1 MGGAWPLTLGM
12 ALALLA
18 VGALLGDLWARVR
31 EPMPRS
37 SSRRGRPHYL
47 LGLNYLVSHEP
58 DQAIRELSQ
67 AVRQETE
74 AVEAYLAL
82 GNLYRESGQTERAI
96 DAHKSLLH
104 RPNLSEWERTQVLYC
119 LAMDFQR
126 AGFVD
131 RAERT
136 FREVAEREPDNV
148 ACLYG
153 LQRIAEETGRWEDA
167 LAFQRRIQRASRGTE
182 PNLLAALE
190 TEWGRALVTRDPERA
205 VRHFRTALDIR
216 PDYAPARQGLA
227 VSLMSKGRHAE
238 ALEQLE
244 QAVAAPAPWATAA
257 LATLAEL
264 CELLADDAPLAN
276 ACQSILERD
285 ARAWRAGLYLA
296 RIQLERGDTDGA
308 GVTLQR
314 ALRERPG
321 SLAVQREVWRL
332 LQQRGGGIEEF
343 SEMLDAALADSR
355 LMDPFVC
362 LRCGF
367 KSSEL
372 FARCLHCHRWNTMA
386 EERQD

>member
-1 MGGAWPLTLGM
+1 M

-31 EPMPRS
+31 APAPRPS
-37 SSRRGRPHYL
+37 GRRGRPHYL

-67 AVRQETE
+67 AVRLETE

-82 GNLYRESGQTERAI
+82 GNLYRESGQSERAI

-104 RPNLSEWERTQVLYC
+104 RPNLSEWERTQVLFC
-119 LAMDFQR
+119 LAMDFKR

-136 FREVAEREPDNV
+136 FREVADREPDNV
-148 ACLYG
+148 ACLLG
-153 LQRIAEETGRWEDA
+153 LQQIAEETGRWEDA
-167 LAFQRRIQRASRGTE
+167 LALQRRIQRASRGTE

-190 TEWGRALVTRDPERA
+190 TEWGRSLLATDPERA
-205 VRHFRTALDIR
+205 ARHFQTALDIR
-216 PDYAPARQGLA
+216 PDYAPARQGFA
-227 VSLMSKGRHAE
+227 VALMAKGRNAD

-244 QAVAAPAPWATAA
+244 QAVAAPTPWATAA
-257 LATLAEL
+257 LVTLAEL
-264 CELLADDAPLAN
+264 CERMGDSATLAA
-276 ACQSILERD
+276 ACESILERD
-285 ARAWRAGLYLA
+285 SRAWRAGLYLA
-296 RIQLERGDTDGA
+296 RVQLASGDTEGA
-308 GVTLQR
+308 TATLQG

-321 SLAVQREVWRL
+321 SLAVQREVWAL
-332 LQQRGGGIEEF
+332 LRQRGAGIEEF
-343 SEMLDAALADSR
+343 SAMLDNVLDDAR

-367 KSSEL
+367 KSVEL

>member
-1 MGGAWPLTLGM
+1 MGGGWPLTLGM

-31 EPMPRS
+31 APMPRS

-104 RPNLSEWERTQVLYC
+104 RPNLSEWERTQVLFC
-119 LAMDFQR
+119 LAMDFKR

-190 TEWGRALVTRDPERA
+190 TEWGRALVTHDPERA
-205 VRHFRTALDIR
+205 ARHFRTALDIR

-227 VSLMSKGRHAE
+227 VSFMSKGRHAE

-244 QAVAAPAPWATAA
+244 QAVAAPTPWSTAA
-257 LATLAEL
+257 LETLAEL
-264 CELLADDAPLAN
+264 CEVLADDKPLAT
-276 ACQSILERD
+276 ACESILERD

-296 RIQLERGDTDGA
+296 RVQLARGDNDQA

-314 ALRERPG
+314 ALREPG
-321 SLAVQREVWRL
+321 SWTHSFAY
-332 LQQRGGGIEEF
+332 
-343 SEMLDAALADSR
+343 AAGSR
-355 LMDPFVC
+355 A
-362 LRCGF
+362 
-367 KSSEL
+367 SS
-372 FARCLHCHRWNTMA
+372 CLHDACTATGGTPWLRSA
-386 EERQD
+386 RIE

>member
-1 MGGAWPLTLGM
+1 MAGGWPLTLGM

-18 VGALLGDLWARVR
+18 VGALLGDLWARLR
-31 EPMPRS
+31 APTPRGAT
-37 SSRRGRPHYL
+37 RRGRPHYL

-82 GNLYRESGQTERAI
+82 GNLYRESGQSERAI

-104 RPNLSEWERTQVLYC
+104 RPNLSEWERTQVLFC
-119 LAMDFQR
+119 LAMDFKR

-153 LQRIAEETGRWEDA
+153 LQQIAEETGQWEEA
-167 LAFQRRIQRASRGTE
+167 LALQRQIQRASRGTE

-190 TEWGRALVTRDPERA
+190 TEWGRSLLSADADRA
-205 VRHFRTALDIR
+205 ARHFRTALDIR
-216 PDYAPARQGLA
+216 PDYAPARQGMA
-227 VSLMSKGRHAE
+227 QCLMVGERYSE
-238 ALEQLE
+238 ALEHLE
-244 QAVAAPAPWATAA
+244 QAVLAPTPWSTAA
-257 LATLAEL
+257 LQTLDRLCLEL
-264 CELLADDAPLAN
+264 GDQAPLAA
-276 ACQSILERD
+276 ACETILERD
-285 ARAWRAGLYLA
+285 PRAWRAGLYLA
-296 RIQLERGDTDGA
+296 RVQLSSGDLDVA
-308 GVTLQR
+308 EATLRR

-321 SLAVQREVWRL
+321 SLAVQREVWKVLR
-332 LQQRGGGIEEF
+332 QRGGGIEEF
-343 SEMLDAALADSR
+343 AEILEGVLDDTR

-367 KSSEL
+367 KSVEL